1 MKEINV
7 MTANRV
13 GALADVCEAL
23 GGVGVNIRAISAY
36 GMGETGIIRLITE
49 DETSAR
55 NVLEK
60 AGFRISVGDIVTV
73 RLRDRPGELAKIA
86 RKLATSGV
94 DVEAVYIIGRVNSDV
109 EIAIKPASVRDA
121 MQALKK

>member
-109 EIAIKPASVRDA
+109 EIAIKPGSVRDA